1 MSGGHFNY
9 DQYRMHDIACKITEL
24 IASNG
29 STELDRWGD
38 EMGRGYSAE
47 TIAAFSEAVAQLRIA
62 EAYAQRIDWL
72 VSGDDCEERFLA
84 RLDEDLAKIAG
95 GAT

>member
-1 MSGGHFNY
+1 MSGGYFGY
-9 DQYRMHDIACKITEL
+9 KQFRIREIAQEIEEL
-24 IASNG
+24 IASNN
-29 STELDRWGD
+29 STELNRWG
-38 EMGRGYSAE
+38 EELGRGYNAA

-62 EAYAQRIDWL
+62 EAYVQRIDWL
-72 VSGDDCEERFLA
+72 VSCDDSEECFHR